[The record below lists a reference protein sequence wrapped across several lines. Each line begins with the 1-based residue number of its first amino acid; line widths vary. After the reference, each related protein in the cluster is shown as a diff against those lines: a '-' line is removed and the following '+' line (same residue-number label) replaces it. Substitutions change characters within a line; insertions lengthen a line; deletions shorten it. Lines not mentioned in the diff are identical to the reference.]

1 MIIFVSAGPSNR
13 FENLPQE
20 GCSTSNTLAK
30 NDVSPR
36 MVLKRVMKSSPPS
49 YLASKMK
56 KSRTEQNA
64 SESLAVALKSLPH
77 SMPRFDQPDHSAT
90 PVGSSHRHPMTIS
103 TAARGAS
110 NGHHSSSSTAAASHG
125 EVPKLMIKLK
135 PVLPKVTPH
144 TGFPFI
150 FANSDSDNSEPVSK
164 HFTFNYFFKSF
175 KLIIFVC
182 FVNYF
187 KDSE

>member
-1 MIIFVSAGPSNR
+1 
-13 FENLPQE
+13 
-20 GCSTSNTLAK
+20 
-30 NDVSPR
+30 
-36 MVLKRVMKSSPPS
+36 
-49 YLASKMK
+49 
-56 KSRTEQNA
+56 
-64 SESLAVALKSLPH
+64 
-77 SMPRFDQPDHSAT
+77 
-90 PVGSSHRHPMTIS
+90 MTIS